1 MEKVFRDPV
10 HDYITVNHPVISE
23 LIDTAEFQ
31 RLRRIKQLGTSSF
44 TFHGA
49 EHTRF
54 SHCLGVYHIAKRITD
69 YFSRNFPLEWNP
81 DENLLTQCAALLHDV
96 GHGAYSH
103 TFEGLFNTDHEAVT
117 REIITSPDTEINGIL
132 RRVSPDFPEK
142 VASVISHEYSN
153 PQVVQLISSQIDADR
168 MDYLLRD
175 AYFTGAVYGQF
186 DLTWILR
193 VIVPTE
199 NGIAFKYSGM
209 HAVEDYIVSRYQ
221 MYMQVYFHAS
231 SRSMEVLLQKLL
243 ARAKFLYASQP
254 DYFAISS
261 PCLVP
266 FFEQNHNLQ
275 DYLRLDDGVMN
286 TYFQVWMS
294 HDDKILADL
303 ASAYVNRHLL
313 KSITFDPKTVE
324 LEDLEILS
332 SLVEEAGFNP
342 DYYTG
347 IHSNYDLPY
356 DFYRPSSEKP
366 RTEINILQKNG
377 SLTELSVLSPLI
389 KSLTGTIH
397 GNSRFY
403 FPKIMLENPEFTKY
417 IVNDSL
423 VINQNFTDR
432 NFTASENTDDSVSKQ
447 LSLDDNL

>member
-1 MEKVFRDPV
+1 M
-10 HDYITVNHPVISE
+10 
-23 LIDTAEFQ
+23 
-31 RLRRIKQLGTSSF
+31 
-44 TFHGA
+44 
-49 EHTRF
+49 
-54 SHCLGVYHIAKRITD
+54 YHIAKRITD
-69 YFSRNFPLEWNP
+69 YFSLNFPLEWNP

-103 TFEGLFNTDHEAVT
+103 TFEGLFGTDHEAVT
-117 REIITSPDTEINGIL
+117 REIITSPQTEVNAIL
-132 RRVSPDFPEK
+132 RQVSADFPEK
-142 VASVISHEYSN
+142 VASVISHEYPN

-175 AYFTGAVYGQF
+175 AYFTGAVYGKF

-243 ARAKFLYASQP
+243 ARAKALYKKYP
-254 DYFAISS
+254 EYFAMSS

-266 FFEQNHNLQ
+266 FFREEHRLE

-286 TYFQVWMS
+286 TYFQIWMT
-294 HDDKILADL
+294 HEDPILADL
-303 ASAYVNRHLL
+303 ARAYVNRHLL
-313 KSITFDPKTVE
+313 KSIKFNRDTVS
-324 LEDLEILS
+324 LDDLSILTQ
-332 SLVEEAGFNP
+332 LVEKAGYDP

-347 IHSNYDLPY
+347 VHSNYDLPY
-356 DFYRPSSEKP
+356 DFYRPSSQKP
-366 RTEINILQKNG
+366 RTEIKILQKDG
-377 SLTELSVLSPLI
+377 ALTELSVLSPLI

-403 FPKIMLENPEFTKY
+403 FPKEMMENPEFTKH
-417 IVNDSL
+417 IQNDTFFDKEEREERDES
-423 VINQNFTDR
+423 
-432 NFTASENTDDSVSKQ
+432 SK
-447 LSLDDNL
+447 L

>member
-10 HDYITVNHPVISE
+10 HNYINVNHPIISE

-54 SHCLGVYHIAKRITD
+54 AHCLGVYHIAKKITD
-69 YFSRNFPLEWNP
+69 YFSLNFPLEWNP

-103 TFEGLFNTDHEAVT
+103 TFEGLFGTDHEAVT
-117 REIITSPDTEINGIL
+117 REIITSETTEVNAIL
-132 RRVSPDFPEK
+132 RKVSPDFPEK
-142 VASVISHEYSN
+142 VASVISHQYPN

-175 AYFTGAVYGQF
+175 AYYTGAVYGQF
-186 DLTWILR
+186 DLTRILR
-193 VIVPTE
+193 VMVPTE

-221 MYMQVYFHAS
+221 MYMQVYFHAA
-231 SRSMEVLLQKLL
+231 SRSMEVLLQKML
-243 ARAKFLYASQP
+243 ARAKFLYPSHIS
-254 DYFAISS
+254 YFAVTS
-261 PCLVP
+261 PRLIP
-266 FFEQNHNLQ
+266 FFEQNHILH
-275 DYLRLDDGVMN
+275 DYLGLDDGVMN
-286 TYFQVWMS
+286 TYFQSWMTS
-294 HDDKILADL
+294 EDEILSDL
-303 ASAYVNRHLL
+303 ASAYINRHLL
-313 KSITFDPKTVE
+313 KSIKFDRNTIGTDELSVLSKLVADTGFDPE
-324 LEDLEILS
+324 
-332 SLVEEAGFNP
+332 
-342 DYYTG
+342 YYTG

-356 DFYRPSSEKP
+356 DFYRPSSSKP
-366 RTEINILQKNG
+366 RTQIEILQKDG

-389 KSLTGTIH
+389 ESLTGTTH

-403 FPKIMLENPEFTKY
+403 FPKVMLENPDFTQY
-417 IVNDSL
+417 IKNDTFVSTDVNLNRKETYHD
-423 VINQNFTDR
+423 
-432 NFTASENTDDSVSKQ
+432 
-447 LSLDDNL
+447 

>member
-10 HDYITVNHPVISE
+10 HNYINVNSPIISA

-54 SHCLGVYHIAKRITD
+54 SHCLGVYHIAKKITD
-69 YFSRNFPLEWNP
+69 YFSMNFPLEWNP

-103 TFEGLFNTDHEAVT
+103 TFEGLFGTDHEAVT
-117 REIITSPDTEINGIL
+117 REIITSEETEVNAIL
-132 RRVSPDFPEK
+132 RQVSPDFPEK
-142 VASVISHEYSN
+142 VASVISHEYAN

-175 AYFTGAVYGQF
+175 AYYTGAVYGQF
-186 DLTWILR
+186 DLTRILR
-193 VIVPTE
+193 VMVPTE

-221 MYMQVYFHAS
+221 MYMQVYFHAA
-231 SRSMEVLLQKLL
+231 SRSMEVLLQKML
-243 ARAKFLYASQP
+243 ARAKFLYAQCP
-254 DYFAISS
+254 DYFATSS

-266 FFEQNHNLQ
+266 FFEKNHNLKN
-275 DYLRLDDGVMN
+275 YLRLDDGVMN
-286 TYFQVWMS
+286 TYFQTWME
-294 HDDKILADL
+294 HEDKILSDL
-303 ASAYVNRHLL
+303 ATAYINRHLL
-313 KSITFDPKTVE
+313 KSIKFDRNSIKENE
-324 LEDLEILS
+324 LDVLS
-332 SLVEEAGFNP
+332 QLVNEAGFDP
-342 DYYTG
+342 AYYTG

-356 DFYRPSSEKP
+356 DFYRPSSSKP
-366 RTEINILQKNG
+366 RTQIEILQKDG
-377 SLTELSVLSPLI
+377 ELTELSMLSPLI
-389 KSLTGTIH
+389 QSLTGTIH

-403 FPKIMLENPEFTKY
+403 FPKVMLENPEFTKH
-417 IVNDSL
+417 IKNDTFVSTNG
-423 VINQNFTDR
+423 VISTI
-432 NFTASENTDDSVSKQ
+432 
-447 LSLDDNL
+447 LD

>member
-10 HDYITVNHPVISE
+10 HDYITVTHPVIAA

-69 YFSRNFPLEWNP
+69 YFSLNFPLEWNP

-103 TFEGLFNTDHEAVT
+103 TFEELFGTDHEAVT
-117 REIITSPDTEINGIL
+117 REIITSPQTEVNAIL
-132 RRVSPDFPEK
+132 RQVSADFPEK
-142 VASVISHEYSN
+142 VASVISHEYPN

-175 AYFTGAVYGQF
+175 AYFTGAVYGKF

-243 ARAKFLYASQP
+243 ARAKALYKKYP
-254 DYFAISS
+254 EYFAMSS

-266 FFEQNHNLQ
+266 FFREEHRLE

-286 TYFQVWMS
+286 TYFQIWMT
-294 HDDKILADL
+294 HEDPILADL
-303 ASAYVNRHLL
+303 ARAYVNRHLL
-313 KSITFDPKTVE
+313 KSIKFNRDTVS
-324 LEDLEILS
+324 LDDLSILTQ
-332 SLVEEAGFNP
+332 LVEKAGYDP

-347 IHSNYDLPY
+347 VHSNYDLPY
-356 DFYRPSSEKP
+356 DFYRPSSQKP
-366 RTEINILQKNG
+366 RTEIKILQKDG
-377 SLTELSVLSPLI
+377 ALTELSVLSPLI

-403 FPKIMLENPEFTKY
+403 FPKEMMENPEFTKH
-417 IVNDSL
+417 IQNDTFFDKEERDESYKL
-423 VINQNFTDR
+423 
-432 NFTASENTDDSVSKQ
+432 
-447 LSLDDNL
+447 

>member
-10 HDYITVNHPVISE
+10 HDYITVTHPVIAA

-69 YFSRNFPLEWNP
+69 YFSLNFPLEWNP

-103 TFEGLFNTDHEAVT
+103 TFEGLFGTDHEAVT
-117 REIITSPDTEINGIL
+117 QEIITSPQTEVNAIL
-132 RRVSPDFPEK
+132 RQVSADFPEK
-142 VASVISHEYSN
+142 VASVISHEYPN

-175 AYFTGAVYGQF
+175 AYFTGAVYGKF

-243 ARAKFLYASQP
+243 ARAKALYKKYP
-254 DYFAISS
+254 EYFAMSS

-266 FFEQNHNLQ
+266 FFREEHRLE

-286 TYFQVWMS
+286 TYFQIWMT
-294 HDDKILADL
+294 HEDPILADL
-303 ASAYVNRHLL
+303 ARAYVNRHLL
-313 KSITFDPKTVE
+313 KSIKFNRDTVS
-324 LEDLEILS
+324 LDDLSILTQ
-332 SLVEEAGFNP
+332 LVEKAGYDP

-347 IHSNYDLPY
+347 VHSNYDLPY
-356 DFYRPSSEKP
+356 DFYRPSSQKP
-366 RTEINILQKNG
+366 RTEIKILQKDG
-377 SLTELSVLSPLI
+377 ALTELSVLSPLI

-403 FPKIMLENPEFTKY
+403 FPKEMMENPEFTKH
-417 IVNDSL
+417 IQNDTFFDKEERDES
-423 VINQNFTDR
+423 
-432 NFTASENTDDSVSKQ
+432 SK
-447 LSLDDNL
+447 L

>member
-10 HDYITVNHPVISE
+10 HNYINVNSSIISA

-54 SHCLGVYHIAKRITD
+54 SHCLGVYHIAKKITD
-69 YFSRNFPLEWNP
+69 YFSMNFPLEWNP

-103 TFEGLFNTDHEAVT
+103 TFEGLFGTDHEAVT
-117 REIITSPDTEINGIL
+117 REIITSEETEVNAIL
-132 RRVSPDFPEK
+132 RQVSPDFPEK
-142 VASVISHEYSN
+142 VASVISHEYAN

-175 AYFTGAVYGQF
+175 AYYTGAVYGQF
-186 DLTWILR
+186 DLTRILR
-193 VIVPTE
+193 VMVPTE

-221 MYMQVYFHAS
+221 MYMQVYFHAA
-231 SRSMEVLLQKLL
+231 SRSMEVLLQKML
-243 ARAKFLYASQP
+243 ARAKVLYAQCP
-254 DYFAISS
+254 DYFATSS

-266 FFEQNHNLQ
+266 FFEKNHNLKN
-275 DYLRLDDGVMN
+275 YLRLDDGVMN
-286 TYFQVWMS
+286 TYFQTWME
-294 HDDKILADL
+294 HDDKILSDL
-303 ASAYVNRHLL
+303 ATAYINRHLL
-313 KSITFDPKTVE
+313 KSIKFDRNSIKENE
-324 LEDLEILS
+324 LDVLS
-332 SLVEEAGFNP
+332 QLVSEAGFDP
-342 DYYTG
+342 VYYTG

-356 DFYRPSSEKP
+356 DFYRPSSSKP
-366 RTEINILQKNG
+366 RTQIEILQKDG
-377 SLTELSVLSPLI
+377 ELTELSMLSPLI

-403 FPKIMLENPEFTKY
+403 FPKVMLENPEFTKY
-417 IVNDSL
+417 IKNDTFISTDG
-423 VINQNFTDR
+423 VISTI
-432 NFTASENTDDSVSKQ
+432 
-447 LSLDDNL
+447 LD

>member
-10 HDYITVNHPVISE
+10 HDYITVTDSVISE

-54 SHCLGVYHIAKRITD
+54 SHCLGVYHIARRITD
-69 YFSRNFPLEWNP
+69 YFSLTFPLEWNP

-103 TFEGLFNTDHEAVT
+103 TFEGLFDTDHEAMT
-117 REIITSPDTEINGIL
+117 REIITSSYTEINAVL
-132 RRVSPDFPEK
+132 RKVAPDFPEK
-142 VASVISHEYSN
+142 VASVISHKYPN

-221 MYMQVYFHAS
+221 MYMQVYFHAA

-243 ARAKFLYASQP
+243 ARAKVLYIQNP
-254 DYFAISS
+254 DYFVLNS

-266 FFEQNHNLQ
+266 FFEQKANLQ

-286 TYFQVWMS
+286 TYFQAWMNHPDS
-294 HDDKILADL
+294 ILSDL
-303 ASAYVNRHLL
+303 ATAYINRHLL
-313 KSITFDPKTVE
+313 KSIKFDRDKVGAEQLTVLADLVEAAGFDPE
-324 LEDLEILS
+324 
-332 SLVEEAGFNP
+332 
-342 DYYTG
+342 YYTG

-356 DFYRPSSEKP
+356 DFYRPSSERP
-366 RTEINILQKNG
+366 RTEIKILQNNG
-377 SLTELSVLSPLI
+377 SLTELSAISPLI

-403 FPKIMLENPEFTKY
+403 FPKIMLENPDFSKH
-417 IVNDSL
+417 IVNDSFVAEVTMTTEKTSEPDSQQLLLDETINNEPL
-423 VINQNFTDR
+423 V
-432 NFTASENTDDSVSKQ
+432 
-447 LSLDDNL
+447 

>member
-10 HDYITVNHPVISE
+10 HDYITVTHPVIAA

-69 YFSRNFPLEWNP
+69 YFSLNFPLEWNP

-103 TFEGLFNTDHEAVT
+103 TFEGLFGTDHEAVT
-117 REIITSPDTEINGIL
+117 REIITSPQTEVNAIL
-132 RRVSPDFPEK
+132 RQVSADFPEK
-142 VASVISHEYSN
+142 VASVISHEYPN

-175 AYFTGAVYGQF
+175 AYFTGAVYGKF

-243 ARAKFLYASQP
+243 ARAKALYKKYP
-254 DYFAISS
+254 EYFAMSS

-266 FFEQNHNLQ
+266 FFREEHRLE

-286 TYFQVWMS
+286 TYFQIWMT
-294 HDDKILADL
+294 HEDPILADL
-303 ASAYVNRHLL
+303 ARAYVNRHLL
-313 KSITFDPKTVE
+313 KSIKFNRDTVS
-324 LEDLEILS
+324 LDDLSILTQ
-332 SLVEEAGFNP
+332 LVEEAGYDP

-347 IHSNYDLPY
+347 VHSNYDLPY
-356 DFYRPSSEKP
+356 DFYRPSSQKP
-366 RTEINILQKNG
+366 RTEIKILQKDRA
-377 SLTELSVLSPLI
+377 LTELSVLSPLI

-403 FPKIMLENPEFTKY
+403 FPKEMMENPEFTKH
-417 IVNDSL
+417 IQNDTFFDKEERDES
-423 VINQNFTDR
+423 
-432 NFTASENTDDSVSKQ
+432 SK
-447 LSLDDNL
+447 L

>member
-10 HDYITVNHPVISE
+10 HDYITVTHPVIAA

-69 YFSRNFPLEWNP
+69 YFSLNFPLEWNP

-103 TFEGLFNTDHEAVT
+103 TFEELFGTDHEAVT
-117 REIITSPDTEINGIL
+117 REIITSPQTEVNAIL
-132 RRVSPDFPEK
+132 RQVSADFPEK
-142 VASVISHEYSN
+142 VASVISHEYPN

-175 AYFTGAVYGQF
+175 AYFTGAVYGKF

-243 ARAKFLYASQP
+243 ARAKALYKKYP
-254 DYFAISS
+254 EYFAMSS

-266 FFEQNHNLQ
+266 FFREEHRLE

-286 TYFQVWMS
+286 TYFQIWMT
-294 HDDKILADL
+294 HEDPILADL
-303 ASAYVNRHLL
+303 ARAYINRHLL
-313 KSITFDPKTVE
+313 KSIKFNRDTVS
-324 LEDLEILS
+324 LDNLSILTQ
-332 SLVEEAGFNP
+332 LVEEAGYDP

-347 IHSNYDLPY
+347 VHSNYDLPY
-356 DFYRPSSEKP
+356 DFYRPSSQKP
-366 RTEINILQKNG
+366 RTEIKILQKDRA
-377 SLTELSVLSPLI
+377 LTELSVLSPLI

-403 FPKIMLENPEFTKY
+403 FPKEMMENPEFTKH
-417 IVNDSL
+417 IQNDTFFDKEERDES
-423 VINQNFTDR
+423 
-432 NFTASENTDDSVSKQ
+432 SK
-447 LSLDDNL
+447 L

>member
-31 RLRRIKQLGTSSF
+31 RLRRIKQLGTSSI

-117 REIITSPDTEINGIL
+117 QEIITSPDTEINEIL
-132 RRVSPDFPEK
+132 RKVSPDFPEK

-294 HDDKILADL
+294 HDDEILADL

-432 NFTASENTDDSVSKQ
+432 NSTASENTDDSVSKQ

>member
-23 LIDTAEFQ
+23 LVDTAEFQ

-132 RRVSPDFPEK
+132 RKVSPDFPEK

-193 VIVPTE
+193 VIVPT
-199 NGIAFKYSGM
+199 
-209 HAVEDYIVSRYQ
+209 
-221 MYMQVYFHAS
+221 
-231 SRSMEVLLQKLL
+231 QKLL

-294 HDDKILADL
+294 HDDEILADL

>member
-10 HDYITVNHPVISE
+10 HDYITVTHPVIAA

-49 EHTRF
+49 EHTCF

-69 YFSRNFPLEWNP
+69 YFSLNFPLEWNP

-103 TFEGLFNTDHEAVT
+103 TFEGLFGTDHEAVT
-117 REIITSPDTEINGIL
+117 REIITSPQTEVNAIL
-132 RRVSPDFPEK
+132 RQVSADFPEK
-142 VASVISHEYSN
+142 VASVITHEYPN

-175 AYFTGAVYGQF
+175 AYFTGAVYGKF

-243 ARAKFLYASQP
+243 ARAKALYKKYP
-254 DYFAISS
+254 EYFAMSS

-266 FFEQNHNLQ
+266 FFREEHRLE

-286 TYFQVWMS
+286 TYFQIWMT
-294 HDDKILADL
+294 HEDPILADL
-303 ASAYVNRHLL
+303 ARAYVNRHLL
-313 KSITFDPKTVE
+313 KSIKFNRDTVS
-324 LEDLEILS
+324 LDDLSILTQ
-332 SLVEEAGFNP
+332 LVEKAGYDP

-347 IHSNYDLPY
+347 VHSNYDLPY
-356 DFYRPSSEKP
+356 DFYRPSSQKP
-366 RTEINILQKNG
+366 RTEIKILQKDG
-377 SLTELSVLSPLI
+377 ALTELSVLSPLI

-403 FPKIMLENPEFTKY
+403 FPKEMMENPEFTKH
-417 IVNDSL
+417 IQNDTFFDKEERDESYKL
-423 VINQNFTDR
+423 
-432 NFTASENTDDSVSKQ
+432 
-447 LSLDDNL
+447 

>member
-10 HDYITVNHPVISE
+10 HDYITVTHPVIAA

-69 YFSRNFPLEWNP
+69 YFSLNFPLEWNP

-103 TFEGLFNTDHEAVT
+103 TFEGLFGTDHEAVT
-117 REIITSPDTEINGIL
+117 REIITSPQTEVNAIL
-132 RRVSPDFPEK
+132 RQVSADFPEK
-142 VASVISHEYSN
+142 VASVISHEYPN

-175 AYFTGAVYGQF
+175 AYFTGAVYGKF

-243 ARAKFLYASQP
+243 ARAKALYKKYP
-254 DYFAISS
+254 EYFAMSS

-266 FFEQNHNLQ
+266 FFREEHRLE

-286 TYFQVWMS
+286 TYFQIWMT
-294 HDDKILADL
+294 HEDPILADL
-303 ASAYVNRHLL
+303 ARAYINRHLL
-313 KSITFDPKTVE
+313 KSIKFNRDTVS
-324 LEDLEILS
+324 LDNLSILTQ
-332 SLVEEAGFNP
+332 LVEEAGYDP

-347 IHSNYDLPY
+347 VHSNYDLPY
-356 DFYRPSSEKP
+356 DFYRPSSQKP
-366 RTEINILQKNG
+366 RTEIKILQKDRA
-377 SLTELSVLSPLI
+377 LTELSVLSPLI

-403 FPKIMLENPEFTKY
+403 FPKEMMENPEFTKH
-417 IVNDSL
+417 IQNDTFFDKEERDES
-423 VINQNFTDR
+423 
-432 NFTASENTDDSVSKQ
+432 SK
-447 LSLDDNL
+447 L

>member
-10 HDYITVNHPVISE
+10 HNYINVEHPVISD

-54 SHCLGVYHIAKRITD
+54 SHCLGVYHIAKKITD
-69 YFSRNFPLEWNP
+69 YFSMNFPLEWNP

-103 TFEGLFNTDHEAVT
+103 TFEGLFDTDHETLT
-117 REIITSPDTEINGIL
+117 RRIITSPETEVNAVL
-132 RRVSPDFPEK
+132 RRVAPDFPEQ
-142 VASVISHEYSN
+142 VASVISHQYPN

-175 AYFTGAVYGQF
+175 AYYTGAVYGQF
-186 DLTWILR
+186 DLTRILR
-193 VIVPTE
+193 VMVPTDH
-199 NGIAFKYSGM
+199 GIAFKYSGM

-221 MYMQVYFHAS
+221 MYMQVYFHAA
-231 SRSMEVLLQKLL
+231 SRSMEVLLQKML
-243 ARAKFLYASQP
+243 ARAKFLYTTHP
-254 DYFAISS
+254 DYFAQSS
-261 PCLVP
+261 PSLIP
-266 FFEQNHNLQ
+266 FFKQNHSLQ

-294 HDDKILADL
+294 HKDQILSDL
-303 ASAYVNRHLL
+303 ATAYINRHLL
-313 KSITFDPKTVE
+313 KSITFDRDT
-324 LEDLEILS
+324 ILS
-332 SLVEEAGFNP
+332 ENLAVLTDLVREAGFDP

-356 DFYRPSSEKP
+356 DFYRPSSKKP
-366 RTEINILQKNG
+366 RTEIKIFQKDG
-377 SLTELSVLSPLI
+377 ELTELSALSPLI
-389 KSLTGTIH
+389 ESLTGTIH

-403 FPKIMLENPEFTKY
+403 FPKIMLKNPEFTQY
-417 IVNDSL
+417 IKNDSF
-423 VINQNFTDR
+423 VNP
-432 NFTASENTDDSVSKQ
+432 KK
-447 LSLDDNL
+447 